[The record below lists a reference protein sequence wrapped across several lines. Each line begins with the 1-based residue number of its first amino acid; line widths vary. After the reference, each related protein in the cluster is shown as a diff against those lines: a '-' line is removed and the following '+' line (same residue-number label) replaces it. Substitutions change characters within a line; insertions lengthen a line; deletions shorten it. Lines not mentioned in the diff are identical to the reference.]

1 MVRFRIIS
9 IFLLFLP
16 VSPLYSEIISVVQG
30 EQGNLQT
37 WSCKWMDYSGK
48 LYKEVYSNW
57 LELFSNERYEDDLQA
72 VGAGLAEGYLTSQ
85 LILHYYKEFIAKDLC
100 IPDPKFCTWVL
111 EILHTNKKW
120 ALEQEVSNK
129 TDYWKM
135 VRLFYKQMEGM
146 KQGLKMKNP
155 DKTGLELVEM
165 KYEDIVLLINFLPNL
180 GDFLQKYKSEK
191 RKVSFPSCSALG
203 YFMVPGILSVLLSS
217 WSRFHISWFQVSFPS
232 CSALIQVLYFLVPGI
247 LSVMLSFNP
256 GLSFMVSGILFVLL
270 SSNQVFIFLVPG
282 ILSVLISFNPD
293 FILHGSR
300 YPFRPAQL

>member
-30 EQGNLQT
+30 EQGNLQVRPGVV
-37 WSCKWMDYSGK
+37 SGWITQANFTK
-48 LYKEVYSNW
+48 KFIQTGWNYLD
-57 LELFSNERYEDDLQA
+57 FISNERYEDDLQA

-191 RKVSFPSCSALG
+191 RKVSFPSCSALIKVYEDNIIISHSTWHEYRSLHYRLLKRYILNFHDTEGQLIPG
-203 YFMVPGILSVLLSS
+203 YKISMSS
-217 WSRFHISWFQVSFPS
+217 Y
-232 CSALIQVLYFLVPGI
+232 A
-247 LSVMLSFNP
+247 
-256 GLSFMVSGILFVLL
+256 
-270 SSNQVFIFLVPG
+270 
-282 ILSVLISFNPD
+282 
-293 FILHGSR
+293 GSESTR
-300 YPFRPAQL
+300 TGFGTN